1 MLIGLDNLMF
11 SDRVVKFSA
20 NGAPSKKTGAG
31 IASGARILGEEIN

>member
-1 MLIGLDNLMF
+1 MLIGMNKLMF
-11 SDRVVKFSA
+11 SERAVKFSA